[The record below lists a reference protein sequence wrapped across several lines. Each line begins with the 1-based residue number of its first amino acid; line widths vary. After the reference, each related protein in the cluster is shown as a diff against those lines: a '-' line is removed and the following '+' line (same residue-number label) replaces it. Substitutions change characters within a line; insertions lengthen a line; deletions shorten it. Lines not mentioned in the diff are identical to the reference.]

1 MLSLRLSEGFS
12 KEKFKERF
20 GRYPDTAI
28 FQKAKELE
36 KHNLLKIENETIS
49 LTPEGFLISNSI
61 IGKLLE

>member
-1 MLSLRLSEGFS
+1 MNLKDYELNL
-12 KEKFKERF
+12 
-20 GRYPDTAI
+20 YN
-28 FQKAKELE
+28 ELE